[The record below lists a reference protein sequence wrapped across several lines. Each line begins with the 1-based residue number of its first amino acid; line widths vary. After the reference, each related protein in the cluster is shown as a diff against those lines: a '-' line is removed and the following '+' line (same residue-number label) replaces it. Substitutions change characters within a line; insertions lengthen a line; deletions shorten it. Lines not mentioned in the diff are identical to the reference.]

1 MAIPTAVQRQADAA
15 MAKMQQ
21 SNTSSQTAEPGQQP
35 NNPVTP
41 MKADEFDS
49 FDAPK
54 PINQQDLDRS
64 KPKPAVEDEPKTPAH
79 NDDWEHKFKVL
90 QGKYNTEVPRLN
102 QQLRDLQQQHET
114 LKAKINAQP
123 AQKPVSTDDFATMR
137 EDYGEEFVKPF
148 EALVAQNA
156 SLVSQVEALQNQLQG
171 LQGTQ
176 EKTAQDVFFDRLDAA
191 VPNWE
196 QVNADQ
202 GFHAW
207 LREFDPIAGLTRQES
222 LNEAEKQLNANRV
235 IAIFSAY
242 AKGKQQS
249 QQNKETRRQ
258 DAIEQQL
265 APATNKAEPQTEGKP
280 VYALSDVKRWYE
292 KAALTQLSSK
302 KPQEYE
308 RLDREFT
315 QAQAE
320 GRIDQTR

>member
-1 MAIPTAVQRQADAA
+1 MTIPTAVQRQADAA
-15 MAKMQQ
+15 MAKYNQMT
-21 SNTSSQTAEPGQQP
+21 NPDTPAEPGES
-35 NNPVTP
+35 
-41 MKADEFDS
+41 DDLELLS
-49 FDAPK
+49 APK

-114 LKAKINAQP
+114 LKAQINAQP
-123 AQKPVSTDDFATMR
+123 AQKPVNTDNFATIR
-137 EDYGEEFVKPF
+137 EDYGDEFVKPF
-148 EALVAQNA
+148 EALVEQNA
-156 SLVSQVEALQNQLQG
+156 SLVSQIEALQNQLQG

-280 VYALSDVKRWYE
+280 IYALSDVKRWYE

>member
-1 MAIPTAVQRQADAA
+1 MAIPTAVQKQADAA
-15 MAKMQQ
+15 MAKYNQM
-21 SNTSSQTAEPGQQP
+21 NNPDTPAEPGES
-35 NNPVTP
+35 
-41 MKADEFDS
+41 DDLES
-49 FDAPK
+49 LSAPK

-64 KPKPAVEDEPKTPAH
+64 KPKPAVEDEPKAPAQG
-79 NDDWEHKFKVL
+79 DDWEHKFKVL
-90 QGKYNTEVPRLN
+90 QGKYSAEVPRLN

-114 LKAKINAQP
+114 LKAQINAQP
-123 AQKPVSTDDFATMR
+123 AQKPVNTDNFATIR
-137 EDYGEEFVKPF
+137 EDYGDEFVKPF
-148 EALVAQNA
+148 EALVEQNA
-156 SLVSQVEALQNQLQG
+156 SLVSQIEALQNQLQG

-280 VYALSDVKRWYE
+280 IYALSDVKRWYE
-292 KAALTQLSSK
+292 KAALAQLSSK